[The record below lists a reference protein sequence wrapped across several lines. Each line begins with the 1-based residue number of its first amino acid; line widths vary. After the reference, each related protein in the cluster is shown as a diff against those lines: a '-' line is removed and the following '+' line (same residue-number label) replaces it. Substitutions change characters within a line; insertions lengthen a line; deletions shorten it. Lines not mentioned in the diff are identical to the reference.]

1 METNVLKN
9 VSNVSRFE
17 QLSCQSMRFFKNRA
31 AFVLKYHA
39 EIASLLQIT

>member
-17 QLSCQSMRFFKNRA
+17 QLSCQRLCFFEKRTVI
-31 AFVLKYHA
+31 VLKYHA
-39 EIASLLQIT
+39 EIASLL

>member
-17 QLSCQSMRFFKNRA
+17 QLSCQSPCFFEKHA
-31 AFVLKYHA
+31 AIVMKYHA
-39 EIASLLQIT
+39 EIASLL